1 MSASAPS
8 RPMMRG
14 ALLTVDDVTS
24 GRAEAP
30 EPGCRADGNPAS
42 FGITALLIAVNTPC
56 FAVLCVVHVHLG
68 NQFHTTS
75 GYSWSLYSERDR
87 LVVACSWHGDDSRNR
102 KVKLHCTILVW
113 EHTSIRIP
121 PRPRPR
127 NSQLLNHISE
137 MRCKKQLA
145 FRSKAAMPIAADLQ
159 IHSTHVSNNCFGTG
173 NHQPLIL

>member
-30 EPGCRADGNPAS
+30 EPGCRADANPAS

-68 NQFHTTS
+68 NQFDTAS
-75 GYSWSLYSERDR
+75 GYPWSLYSERDR
-87 LVVACSWHGDDSRNR
+87 LVVVCSWHRDDSGNR

-113 EHTSIRIP
+113 AHPSIRIL

-127 NSQLLNHISE
+127 NSQLLNHTSE
-137 MRCKKQLA
+137 MICKKQLT
-145 FRSKAAMPIAADLQ
+145 FRSKAAMPIAAELQ
-159 IHSTHVSNNCFGTG
+159 TESTYLSNNSFGAR
-173 NHQPLIL
+173 NHPPSIL